1 MPIINDVLLLSE
13 RGEGVFTFRFKLS
26 SHWWRIR
33 DYYRTIFIPGSRTVC
48 PFCHIHCILNKRQR
62 QPKQKHRI
70 DNPVTLATLSTKDE
84 VNTKTNN
91 TQQTNKLS
99 NTDPNENTVRE
110 PWCPGRVSSS
120 TLHVTHS
127 QVEQDT
133 PMYNTTNNTNNT

>member
-48 PFCHIHCILNKRQR
+48 PFCHIHCILTKRQR
-62 QPKQKHRI
+62 QPKYKHRI

-91 TQQTNKLS
+91 TQKTNKLS
-99 NTDPNENTVRE
+99 NTDPNENTERTLVPRKGKQFH
-110 PWCPGRVSSS
+110 PPCYSQSSRVG
-120 TLHVTHS
+120 HPYV
-127 QVEQDT
+127 Q
-133 PMYNTTNNTNNT
+133 YNKQH